1 MKLANT
7 LTDTRILSL
16 QHTHP
21 LSHGMH
27 ARTHARTHEHTHTH
41 IGLNTHT
48 HTHTHT
54 HTYIHTYTNTRV
66 RARIHTHTHTRTHAR
81 THTHTHNV
89 QTLMGESDLFMVP
102 AVLHYIII
110 HVNQVDSNL
119 LNLILTGRRE
129 EGLPKT
135 TQLEAP
141 NLALS
146 PRPSWTHS
154 VQMLMLSWVTVR
166 GQVFLP
172 QILAAMSDTRL
183 SVAVTSVLAP
193 YVFLLAVNEA

>member
-1 MKLANT
+1 
-7 LTDTRILSL
+7 
-16 QHTHP
+16 
-21 LSHGMH
+21 
-27 ARTHARTHEHTHTH
+27 
-41 IGLNTHT
+41 
-48 HTHTHT
+48 
-54 HTYIHTYTNTRV
+54 
-66 RARIHTHTHTRTHAR
+66 
-81 THTHTHNV
+81 
-89 QTLMGESDLFMVP
+89 MGESDLFMVP

>member
-1 MKLANT
+1 MACT
-7 LTDTRILSL
+7 
-16 QHTHP
+16 
-21 LSHGMH
+21 H
-27 ARTHARTHEHTHTH
+27 ARTHARTNTHTHTYRPKH
-41 IGLNTHT
+41 THT

-54 HTYIHTYTNTRV
+54 HIHTYTNTRV

-81 THTHTHNV
+81 THARTHTHTHNV
-89 QTLMGESDLFMVP
+89 QALMGESDLFMVP

>member
-1 MKLANT
+1 MAC
-7 LTDTRILSL
+7 
-16 QHTHP
+16 
-21 LSHGMH
+21 MH
-27 ARTHARTHEHTHTH
+27 ARTHAHTHTH
-41 IGLNTHT
+41 TGLHTQTHT

-54 HTYIHTYTNTRV
+54 HKHA
-66 RARIHTHTHTRTHAR
+66 RASVHAYTHTRTHAHTR
-81 THTHTHNV
+81 AHTHTHTHNV
-89 QTLMGESDLFMVP
+89 QALMAESDLFMVP
-102 AVLHYIII
+102 AVLYYIII
-110 HVNQVDSNL
+110 HVNQVDSSL

-183 SVAVTSVLAP
+183 SVAVTSILAP

>member
-1 MKLANT
+1 MYK
-7 LTDTRILSL
+7 R
-16 QHTHP
+16 QHTH
-21 LSHGMH
+21 
-27 ARTHARTHEHTHTH
+27 T
-41 IGLNTHT
+41 
-48 HTHTHT
+48 
-54 HTYIHTYTNTRV
+54 
-66 RARIHTHTHTRTHAR
+66 
-81 THTHTHNV
+81 V
-89 QTLMGESDLFMVP
+89 QALVGESDLFMVP

-110 HVNQVDSNL
+110 QVNQVDNSL

-129 EGLPKT
+129 EELPKT
-135 TQLEAP
+135 TQQEAP

-172 QILAAMSDTRL
+172 QILASMSDSRL

-193 YVFLLAVNEA
+193 

>member
-1 MKLANT
+1 MA
-7 LTDTRILSL
+7 
-16 QHTHP
+16 
-21 LSHGMH
+21 
-27 ARTHARTHEHTHTH
+27 
-41 IGLNTHT
+41 
-48 HTHTHT
+48 
-54 HTYIHTYTNTRV
+54 
-66 RARIHTHTHTRTHAR
+66 
-81 THTHTHNV
+81 
-89 QTLMGESDLFMVP
+89 ESDLFMVP
-102 AVLHYIII
+102 AVLYYIII
-110 HVNQVDSNL
+110 HVNQVDSSL

-172 QILAAMSDTRL
+172 QILASMSDTRL
-183 SVAVTSVLAP
+183 FVALTSVLAP
-193 YVFLLAVNEA
+193 YVFVLFFCLFFGCLLV